1 MTMKTP
7 ICVFTLRI
15 YRLYSE
21 QTLYHIVAI
30 FAKLRYAMA
39 L

>member
-1 MTMKTP
+1 MTAKMFMS
-7 ICVFTLRI
+7 VYTLQI
-15 YRLYSE
+15 YRFYAE
-21 QTLYHIVAI
+21 QTPYHIIAI

>member
-1 MTMKTP
+1 MTTKAV
-7 ICVFTLRI
+7 ISVFTLQI
-15 YRLYSE
+15 YRLYGE

>member
-1 MTMKTP
+1 MTIKTSLS
-7 ICVFTLRI
+7 VFTGQI